1 MRLFDTHAHLDD
13 EQFRDNIQQ
22 QLTEAQAAGVVAVT
36 SIGTTL
42 ASSQRS
48 VELAQEYP
56 AVYAAVGIHP
66 NHCHEASEDD
76 WQSIRRLAT
85 EQRVVAIGETGLDR
99 YWDYAPFDQQQTWF
113 ARHIELSYQ
122 LQKPLVI
129 HQRDCES
136 DMLAMLRQHQRSE
149 KVQGIMH
156 SYCGSREAAQQYLD
170 WGMYISF
177 SGMVTFKNSE
187 ALRELVREIPLDRLL
202 IETDSP
208 YLSPHP
214 RRSQRPNS
222 PALLPLT
229 AACIADVRGM
239 SIKELA
245 ELTTI
250 NALRVF
256 GLETK
261 FS

>member
-13 EQFRDNIQQ
+13 EQFRDNIEQ
-22 QLTEAQAAGVVAVT
+22 QLAEAQTAGVVSVT

-56 AVYAAVGIHP
+56 GVYAAVGIHP
-66 NHCHEASEDD
+66 NHCQEASEND

-99 YWDYAPFDQQQTWF
+99 YWDYTPFDQQQTWF

-136 DMLAMLRQHQRSE
+136 DMLAILAKHQQHG
-149 KVQGIMH
+149 KVLGIMH
-156 SYCGSREAAQQYLD
+156 SYCGSLEAAQQYLD

-177 SGMVTFKNSE
+177 SGMVTFKKSE

-229 AACIADVRGM
+229 AVCIADVRGM
-239 SIKELA
+239 SIKELT

-256 GLETK
+256 GLEPVI
-261 FS
+261 

>member
-13 EQFRDNIQQ
+13 QQFRDDIEQH
-22 QLTEAQAAGVVAVT
+22 LSEAQSTGVVGVT

-42 ASSQRS
+42 ASSRRC

-66 NHCHEASEDD
+66 NYCHEAIESD
-76 WQSIRRLAT
+76 WESICKLAT
-85 EQRVVAIGETGLDR
+85 NHRVVAIGETGLDR
-99 YWDYAPFDQQQTWF
+99 YWDYASFDLQQTWF

-136 DMLAMLRQHQRSE
+136 DILMMLSKNQQNG
-149 KVQGIMH
+149 KVLGIMH
-156 SYCGSREAAQQYLD
+156 SFCGSLEAAEQCLA

-177 SGMVTFKNSE
+177 SGMVTFKKSE
-187 ALRELVREIPLDRLL
+187 TLRELVRKIPLDRLL

-208 YLSPHP
+208 YLAPHP

-229 AACIADVRGM
+229 AVCIADVRGM
-239 SIKELA
+239 SIEELA
-245 ELTTI
+245 ELTTN

-256 GLETK
+256 GIGT
-261 FS
+261 SSS